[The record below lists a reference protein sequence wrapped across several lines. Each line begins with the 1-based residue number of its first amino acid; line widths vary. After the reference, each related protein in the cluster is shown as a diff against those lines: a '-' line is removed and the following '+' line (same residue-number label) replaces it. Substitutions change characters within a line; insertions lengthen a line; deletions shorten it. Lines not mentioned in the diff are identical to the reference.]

1 MEHRTTASSRSSC
14 RAMAAVR
21 IISREATNLAA
32 ISASWNCRY
41 CSERPENHT
50 HRRLSTAQ
58 GPESPPLRTSLRHGP
73 RALGPTKNVPG
84 KLQVHSTPALQ
95 LPPPQGDAPSVYPFN
110 LQPVKHPQL
119 HTGSSAQHTRVPW
132 WPTPLHLMVVGCGL
146 EKQDP
151 RT

>member
-14 RAMAAVR
+14 RATAAVR
-21 IISREATNLAA
+21 IISREATSLAA

-41 CSERPENHT
+41 CSERQENHT
-50 HRRLSTAQ
+50 HTDGSALPRA
-58 GPESPPLRTSLRHGP
+58 LRAPCKDKPAP